1 MIGRLS
7 DDAIRACLS
16 PTLRAV
22 HAAPPGPWASGVVAQ
37 LIGLVE
43 YAGRRGP
50 DPSDERRARL
60 VAALD
65 SLAGNSLVSSHGT
78 PEQRASSALVAAVRR
93 DDANADADTDAVRAT
108 LRPILVGELDD
119 ELAETM
125 PLLDGFRGVVRDA

>member
-50 DPSDERRARL
+50 DTSNERRARL

-78 PEQRASSALVAAVRR
+78 PEQRASSALVAAIRR
-93 DDANADADTDAVRAT
+93 DDADADADAVRAT